1 MEERREGVEERRTA
15 VALAI
20 SSLIGTGS
28 LFASFALFVQSSTR
42 NLAFDWKMGTR
53 AYITVSKGR
62 EEGERTREE
71 EERWRGEDGRG
82 EEGRRRGGRWRREE
96 RGGDTFKCLWAKAGE
111 MMALWCLCNSS
122 FTCVT
127 SPVHIQEERKINNN

>member
-1 MEERREGVEERRTA
+1 MEGRGEGVEERRTA

-53 AYITVSKGR
+53 A
-62 EEGERTREE
+62 
-71 EERWRGEDGRG
+71 
-82 EEGRRRGGRWRREE
+82 
-96 RGGDTFKCLWAKAGE
+96 
-111 MMALWCLCNSS
+111 
-122 FTCVT
+122 
-127 SPVHIQEERKINNN
+127 